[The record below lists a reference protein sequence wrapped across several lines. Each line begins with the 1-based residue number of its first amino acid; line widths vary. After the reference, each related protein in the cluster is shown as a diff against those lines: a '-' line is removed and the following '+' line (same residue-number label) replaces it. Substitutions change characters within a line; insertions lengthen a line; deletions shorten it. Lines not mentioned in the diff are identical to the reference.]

1 MLRTSF
7 STQIPVNYLV
17 VQLTAFKTLRR
28 QTTNVISK
36 KKILFIATLTTQNL
50 FFLLFGIRHFSLF
63 YSNVLLFTCF
73 TGRVIEAISKLVSSL
88 LLSSLHLRADS
99 VSRRVKQACMCAR
112 TQLSLLVMAHKT

>member
-36 KKILFIATLTTQNL
+36 KKIFIATLTTQNL